1 MMKQLTIALELQ
13 QPHRAPTGQPLPSP
27 TDEDSSSSATAIS
40 KTATVLQDIL
50 IESYEMDKIQPHYKA
65 TLVIYPQ
72 DELASVSIPCQV
84 ILGSLK
90 HVIIRSP
97 NFGNNLLPSSVV
109 KQLKFE
115 MFDAYNNHV
124 SKRLEVELN
133 LDGFRFE
140 DQLGIKRKV
149 DNYRCVD
156 LSGLLKVIA
165 GYGKSVSISILFGNE
180 VIFYQEFRTQKRALR
195 IVFWNQVPE
204 CCLVG
209 SQLENIVLGVV
220 DSKGDVDATI
230 HDNEKGGQSHTLMI
244 KSKSIGKE
252 DSIRY
257 AFRHGRY
264 TVPAIP
270 LPQCEGCFCL
280 VAVHSRYTELHLSI
294 KITTNFMLVP
304 LLQSPKTDSSE
315 IPSYSDGK
323 LLLLEGSTPLK
334 HVGNL
339 AVSIIK
345 TEKELQHL
353 FGLEPENEICKYR
366 SRIKNHEM
374 ALKIVN
380 DQTAEVEQV
389 FSQLQASTEPH
400 ILTDPYS
407 LLTKEEITRRIESR
421 GQSVAAVLCCV
432 GKEFPLQELRTDFIE
447 DIVSVVALIGRAW
460 TGKLSRML
468 AECLGEDQM
477 LALVCRSFRAACA
490 LEEYEKSGDVNYT
503 HGLHG
508 KAAERGKPYTGELDG
523 SDPQRRLALPE
534 PILPYG
540 DTPPGFMGYA
550 VNMVDLDEHYVTQ
563 GTDAGDGL
571 RETLFYRLFGELQV
585 YRTRE
590 DMIEARACIKHGAI
604 SLDGGILKEN
614 GLICLGRWNPTICFP
629 VVGQVD
635 MLPSLESTEILNQIE
650 EKKLK
655 LGKLMC

>member
-1 MMKQLTIALELQ
+1 
-13 QPHRAPTGQPLPSP
+13 
-27 TDEDSSSSATAIS
+27 
-40 KTATVLQDIL
+40 
-50 IESYEMDKIQPHYKA
+50 
-65 TLVIYPQ
+65 
-72 DELASVSIPCQV
+72 
-84 ILGSLK
+84 
-90 HVIIRSP
+90 
-97 NFGNNLLPSSVV
+97 
-109 KQLKFE
+109 
-115 MFDAYNNHV
+115 MFDAYNNHIN
-124 SKRLEVELN
+124 KGLEVELN

-165 GYGKSVSISILFGNE
+165 GYGKSVF
-180 VIFYQEFRTQKRALR
+180 
-195 IVFWNQVPE
+195 
-204 CCLVG
+204 
-209 SQLENIVLGVV
+209 GVV

-230 HDNEKGGQSHTLMI
+230 HNNEKGGQSHTLMI
-244 KSKSIGKE
+244 KSKSIGTE

-270 LPQCEGCFCL
+270 LPQCEGCFCF

-304 LLQSPKTDSSE
+304 LLQSPKTESSE

-345 TEKELQHL
+345 TEKE
-353 FGLEPENEICKYR
+353 PENEICKYR

-374 ALKIVN
+374 ALKIVD

-447 DIVSVVALIGRAW
+447 DIVSLVALIGRAW
-460 TGKLSRML
+460 TSKLS
-468 AECLGEDQM
+468 
-477 LALVCRSFRAACA
+477 RSFRAACA
-490 LEEYEKSGDVNYT
+490 LEEYEKNGEVNYT
-503 HGLHG
+503 HG
-508 KAAERGKPYTGELDG
+508 KAAERGELDG

-534 PILPYG
+534 TILPCG

-550 VNMVDLDEHYVTQ
+550 VNMVDLDEHYVYTR
-563 GTDAGDGL
+563 TDAGDGL

-635 MLPSLESTEILNQIE
+635 MLPSLESIEKLNQIE

-655 LGKLMC
+655 LGKLMCLKEKHNTTHEKALKKFNKKKEKYKERKFEISPKLRDYYLEYGNPEEE